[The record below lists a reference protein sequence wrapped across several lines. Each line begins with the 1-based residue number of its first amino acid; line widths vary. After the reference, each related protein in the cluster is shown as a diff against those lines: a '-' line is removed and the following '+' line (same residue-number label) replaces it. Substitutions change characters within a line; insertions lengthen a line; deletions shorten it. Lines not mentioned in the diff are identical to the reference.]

1 MGAECNS
8 KTFPNCGTLGSDRTP
23 VYFYGPNKSPGNN
36 IRSATTFS
44 NWFHDTAQTKPVNFA
59 IPMSLVG
66 GTGNTYQY
74 PNLSFIHFIF
84 DSLRYINDTFF
95 PLDGIGWQDH
105 CNGHNYAYCFQGS
118 WSFGYQGGE
127 VFSFTGDDDVWV
139 YINGKFDFFVSSSD
153 WKLRLFG
160 H

>member
-1 MGAECNS
+1 MVLSEVTVPPF
-8 KTFPNCGTLGSDRTP
+8 TFMVLIKVLETTLDPLLPSVTGST
-23 VYFYGPNKSPGNN
+23 
-36 IRSATTFS
+36 IRRKRSLSISLFQCLWS
-44 NWFHDTAQTKPVNFA
+44 VEQA
-59 IPMSLVG
+59 ILTSI
-66 GTGNTYQY
+66 QIF
-74 PNLSFIHFIF
+74 LSHFIF

-139 YINGKFDFFVSSSD
+139 YINGKFDFLVSSSD